1 MFVLRRHLR
10 IARVLSRRWQRR
22 LIFTGGALIVGLAA
36 VGLARAA
43 DMAMHDFQQIER
55 HVPYIAFALTP
66 LGFGLIAW
74 LTDRYFPN
82 TGGSG
87 IPQAIAA
94 RALKTPEERKRLV
107 SLRAAVGKI
116 LMTLLGLLVGGSI
129 GREGPTVQVGASLMF
144 EIGRLTP
151 RRQPGLILAGAA
163 AGVAAAF
170 NTPLAGIVFAI
181 EEISRSFEV
190 RTSGLIIGAVIL
202 GGMTSLALLGDYTY
216 FGSTAEMLGSF
227 SDWLCV
233 PLCGVLGGLFGGCF
247 ARILIEVPRQV
258 PGGIGGWMKNHPV
271 LFAAACGLAVAVC
284 GYLSGDTIWGTGYAQ
299 ARGLVHGVNHLG
311 WQFTPLKFLATVLSS
326 VSGIPGGIFSPSL
339 SVGAGFGADVARIF
353 PSAPMG
359 AVVLIGM
366 VSYFAG
372 VVQAPITSFVI
383 VSEMVDN
390 HQMLVPLMAAAL
402 IANAS
407 SKMVCREG
415 VYHALS
421 RRYAHQVEARP
432 DRFPR
437 RTGARTS
444 S

>member
-1 MFVLRRHLR
+1 MFFLHRHIR

-22 LIFTGGALIVGLAA
+22 LIFTGGALVVGLAA

-43 DMAMHDFQQIER
+43 DMAMHDFQQVVR
-55 HVPYIAFALTP
+55 HVPYIALALTP

-107 SLRAAVGKI
+107 SLRAAIGKI

-151 RRQPGLILAGAA
+151 KRQPGLILAGAA

-181 EEISRSFEV
+181 EEISRSFEA

-216 FGSTAEMLGSF
+216 FGSTAAMLGSF

-233 PLCGVLGGLFGGCF
+233 PVCGVLGGIFGGCF
-247 ARILIEVPRQV
+247 GRILIEVPRHV
-258 PGGIGGWMKNHPV
+258 PGGMGNWMKSHPV
-271 LFAAACGLAVAVC
+271 LFAVACGLAVAIC

-339 SVGAGFGADVARIF
+339 SVGAGFGADVARFF

-359 AVVLIGM
+359 AIVLIGM

-407 SKMVCREG
+407 SKLVCREG
-415 VYHALS
+415 VYHAL
-421 RRYAHQVEARP
+421 ARQYIH
-432 DRFPR
+432 
-437 RTGARTS
+437 
-444 S
+444 

>member
-1 MFVLRRHLR
+1 MFLPRRHIR
-10 IARVLSRRWQRR
+10 IARIYSRRWQRR
-22 LIFTGGALIVGLAA
+22 LIFTGGALVVGVVA

-43 DMAMHDFQQIER
+43 DFAQHDFQQILR

-66 LGFGLIAW
+66 LGFGSSIW
-74 LTDRYFPN
+74 LANRFFPN

-94 RALKTPEERKRLV
+94 RELKTVEARHKLV
-107 SLRAAVGKI
+107 SLRAAAGKI
-116 LMTLLGLLVGGSI
+116 LLTLLGLLVGASV

-151 RRQPGLILAGAA
+151 KRQPGLILAGAA

-202 GGMTSLALLGDYTY
+202 AGMTSLALLGDYTY
-216 FGSTAEMLGSF
+216 FGSTAAMLGSF
-227 SDWLCV
+227 TGWLCV
-233 PLCGVLGGLFGGCF
+233 PVCGLLGGLLGGCF
-247 ARILIEVPRQV
+247 SRILIAVPRML
-258 PGGIGGWMKNHPV
+258 PGRLGVWAKANPV
-271 LFAAACGLAVAVC
+271 LFATACGLGVAIC

-299 ARGLVHGVNHLG
+299 ARSLVHGVNHLG
-311 WQFTPLKFLATVLSS
+311 WQFTPLKFLATILSS

-339 SVGAGFGADVARIF
+339 SVGAGFGADVARLF
-353 PSAPMG
+353 PSAPLG

-390 HQMLVPLMAAAL
+390 HQLLVPLMAASL
-402 IANAS
+402 IATAC
-407 SKMVCREG
+407 SKLVCRES
-415 VYHALS
+415 VYHALAKNYLSGSAS
-421 RRYAHQVEARP
+421 RSLR
-432 DRFPR
+432 
-437 RTGARTS
+437 
-444 S
+444 